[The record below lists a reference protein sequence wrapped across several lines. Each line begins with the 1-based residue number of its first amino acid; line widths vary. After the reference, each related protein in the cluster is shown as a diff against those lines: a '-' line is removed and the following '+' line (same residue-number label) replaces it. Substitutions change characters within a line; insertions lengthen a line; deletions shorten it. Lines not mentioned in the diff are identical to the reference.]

1 MDISQIISTLQTLSD
16 EVAKLEQK
24 PIQATPYDEVKEL
37 VKIANTYP
45 FSNHIL
51 TEKSESI
58 RMNYIA
64 TLLALIEDTADE
76 TVRTQQL
83 LYIYRIIASYDPNI
97 NIRDYIIKSLKTDN
111 DFWDDLIELFD
122 YETSFIFAVDMLALG
137 MLDTSDS
144 NKNLYESLS
153 SILQAFKFDKKTIK
167 KIALVSKSI
176 IEQNFSAL
184 IEKTSKDDNIN
195 HGSLLGYYSSIDYQN
210 ITSDFFGAAKLNGKL
225 LIANAKIKN
234 HTTIIELDKFAA
246 DEICFYNC
254 EFDFIRG
261 IKSNSKKVK
270 FEKCSF
276 DKNDFDKNRAKKE
289 EQSYPFIQG
298 GKMQFENCTFTNCN
312 SNYAILDLKDSKI
325 IDCEFENC
333 NGSGL
338 IRQYFF
344 LLTSCDVAL
353 CTFKNCNAD
362 TDSPSR
368 SNTIGGFIFIK
379 NGKMNKCTFN
389 RCYAN
394 GHSGYGKY
402 SHYHM
407 QIVRAIN
414 TNINNC
420 EFISCGCYGVDGW
433 QKCAENYILALTNSP
448 EKNNKFDKDCSAY
461 HYNYDERR
469 SSYNIG
475 IIEES

>member
-167 KIALVSKSI
+167 KITK
-176 IEQNFSAL
+176 
-184 IEKTSKDDNIN
+184 
-195 HGSLLGYYSSIDYQN
+195 
-210 ITSDFFGAAKLNGKL
+210 
-225 LIANAKIKN
+225 
-234 HTTIIELDKFAA
+234 
-246 DEICFYNC
+246 
-254 EFDFIRG
+254 
-261 IKSNSKKVK
+261 
-270 FEKCSF
+270 
-276 DKNDFDKNRAKKE
+276 
-289 EQSYPFIQG
+289 
-298 GKMQFENCTFTNCN
+298 
-312 SNYAILDLKDSKI
+312 
-325 IDCEFENC
+325 
-333 NGSGL
+333 
-338 IRQYFF
+338 
-344 LLTSCDVAL
+344 
-353 CTFKNCNAD
+353 
-362 TDSPSR
+362 
-368 SNTIGGFIFIK
+368 
-379 NGKMNKCTFN
+379 
-389 RCYAN
+389 
-394 GHSGYGKY
+394 
-402 SHYHM
+402 
-407 QIVRAIN
+407 
-414 TNINNC
+414 
-420 EFISCGCYGVDGW
+420 
-433 QKCAENYILALTNSP
+433 
-448 EKNNKFDKDCSAY
+448 
-461 HYNYDERR
+461 
-469 SSYNIG
+469 
-475 IIEES
+475 